1 MAKILG
7 KLQSFSFGGVDVPIQ
22 SHTLDESY
30 NVIDVT
36 DTDSTGDTVET
47 LVSRATRTLQ
57 VEGVLRTAAGVAQ
70 VGAAMNFNFDGTDY
84 KLIDAS
90 FEETFEEID
99 STDSGTSGDG
109 TDFEVSYAARKSTLS
124 MFIADTTAEIVRKV
138 AETATLTFAT
148 GHTAAGDFRPE
159 SINYGNEVKN
169 MAKVDVSGSWQGTVT
184 QTLLGL
190 TGGTS
195 GAVVL
200 IYKDGGTTDKKF
212 EGTAVI
218 TAKSLSA
225 NVNGEV
231 RVSYTL
237 KFQGAITPTQYTA

>member
-7 KLQSFSFGGVDVPIQ
+7 KLQSLTFGGADVPIQ
-22 SHTLDESY
+22 SHNLDESY

-36 DTDSTGDTVET
+36 DTETTGDGKET

-57 VEGVLRTAAGVAQ
+57 LEGVLRNGSGVAQ
-70 VGAAMNFNFDGTDY
+70 VGAAMNFNFDSTDY

-109 TDFEVSYAARKSTLS
+109 TDFEVSYADRKSNLS
-124 MFIADTTAEIVRKV
+124 MFVADTTAEIARKV
-138 AETATLTFAT
+138 AEAATLTFAT
-148 GHTAAGDFRPE
+148 SHTAAGNFRPE
-159 SINYGNEVKN
+159 SIKYGNEVKG
-169 MAKVDVSGSWQGTVT
+169 MAKVDVGGTWQGAVT
-184 QTLLGL
+184 QTGLGL

-195 GAVVL
+195 AAVVL

-212 EGTAVI
+212 EGTAII
-218 TAKSLSA
+218 TAKSLTA

-231 RVSYTL
+231 RVSYTM
-237 KFQGAITPTQYTA
+237 KIKGAITPTQYT